1 MGKTTKHQQLIL
13 LEPEKAELL
22 AKLAK
27 ETRIPRQEYLR
38 EAIDLLLTKYRMLK
52 PKRKTLKR
60 PPPVR

>member
-52 PKRKTLKR
+52 PKRK
-60 PPPVR
+60 P